1 MLLRFQHKTLTE
13 DGKNSSNRVTWP
25 NNPRGIQPGK
35 EDLMKRFP
43 SFSFGLVLGVALFAF
58 LDGVQAQEKYPG
70 RPIELVVPFGPGGT
84 ADLAARAYSDDLA
97 KLLKVPITVVN
108 RAGGTGIQGT
118 SYVIN
123 GKKDGY
129 TLLGTTD
136 TPLKVMPVISKE
148 VNYDPL
154 KAVIPIGHLG
164 YAPSVFA
171 VKSDSPFKTLA
182 ELIDFA
188 RKNPGKLKNAAS
200 GFGTESFFNLQF
212 LSHKENIKITSIPFK
227 GGGEAV
233 VALLG
238 GHTDMASNT
247 LASLGAQLK
256 AGTVRGL
263 AICTKK
269 RHPDF
274 PDIPTTAEIGYPD
287 LTLAVWTAIFTPAG
301 VPQQVIDVLV
311 PAVEKTFKNP
321 QVIERA
327 TNAGIVVEYKGPQE
341 TRKLLESG
349 IEIVKKVAQ
358 EAEMVK

>member
-1 MLLRFQHKTLTE
+1 MITQTNFRI
-13 DGKNSSNRVTWP
+13 GR
-25 NNPRGIQPGK
+25 QPGK
-35 EDLMKRFP
+35 EDPMKKVP
-43 SFSFGLVLGVALFAF
+43 SFSFGLVLGLSLFAF
-58 LDGVQAQEKYPG
+58 LGGVEAQEKYPG

-84 ADLAARAYSDDLA
+84 ADLAARAYSDDLS
-97 KLLKVPITVVN
+97 KLLKVPVNVVN

-136 TPLKVMPVISKE
+136 TPLKVMPIISKE
-148 VNYDPL
+148 VTYDPL
-154 KAVIPIGHLG
+154 QAVIPIGHLG

-182 ELIDFA
+182 ELIDYA

-200 GFGTESFFNLQF
+200 GFGTESFFNLQ
-212 LSHKENIKITSIPFK
+212 LLARKESIKITSIPFK
-227 GGGEAV
+227 GDRSR

-247 LASLGAQLK
+247 LASLGAQLR

-263 AICTKK
+263 AICAKK

-274 PDIPTTAEIGYPD
+274 PDMPTTAELGYPD
-287 LTLAVWTAIFTPAG
+287 LTLAVWTALFVPAG
-301 VPQQVIDVLV
+301 VSQQVLDVLV
-311 PAVEKTFKNP
+311 PAVEKTFKSP
-321 QVIERA
+321 QVVERA
-327 TNAGIVVEYKGPQE
+327 SNAGIVVEYLGPGE
-341 TRKLLESG
+341 TRKHLEAG
-349 IEIVKKVAQ
+349 IELVKKAAQ
-358 EAEMVK
+358 EAEMAK

>member
-1 MLLRFQHKTLTE
+1 
-13 DGKNSSNRVTWP
+13 
-25 NNPRGIQPGK
+25 
-35 EDLMKRFP
+35 MKRFP
-43 SFSFGLVLGVALFAF
+43 SFSFGLVLGLSLFAF
-58 LDGVQAQEKYPG
+58 LGGVGAQEKYPG

-84 ADLAARAYSDDLA
+84 ADLAARAYSDDLS
-97 KLLKVPITVVN
+97 KLLKVPVNVVN

-136 TPLKVMPVISKE
+136 TPLKVMPIISKE
-148 VNYDPL
+148 VTYDPL
-154 KAVIPIGHLG
+154 QAVIPIGHLG

-182 ELIDFA
+182 ELIDYA

-200 GFGTESFFNLQF
+200 GFGTESFFNLQ
-212 LSHKENIKITSIPFK
+212 LLARKESIKITSIPFK

-263 AICTKK
+263 AICAKK

-274 PDIPTTAEIGYPD
+274 PDMPTTAELGYPD
-287 LTLAVWTAIFTPAG
+287 LTLAVWTALFVPAG
-301 VPQQVIDVLV
+301 VSQQVIDVLV
-311 PAVEKTFKNP
+311 PAVEKTFKSP
-321 QVIERA
+321 QVMERA
-327 TNAGIVVEYKGPQE
+327 SNAGIVVEYLGPGE
-341 TRKLLESG
+341 TRKHLQAG
-349 IEIVKKVAQ
+349 IELVKKAAQ
-358 EAEMVK
+358 EAEMAK